1 MFNEFIKYLTFPYL
15 LEGASIAV
23 QIWLISFIISS
34 AIGMVF
40 ALIRQSKHMALLR
53 YLVVLYVWF
62 IRGTPI
68 ILQLVVW
75 YNLLP
80 LLGYNIN
87 EFWTAV
93 IALSVCFSAYLCEVF
108 RGGLMSVQPGQIEA
122 AQSMGFGRLAVTR
135 FFAIPQALR
144 TCTPSLINFAILLM
158 KDTSITSVIAV
169 SELTLRSNIIVAR
182 NFEYV
187 PVFGAALCIY
197 LLLTTALTLVQHYSE
212 SFLDYESK
220 ERRLLRRTKKQN
232 IGKSGTLVDFLA
244 GAQSSGKQSED
255 SVRFRGVTK
264 SFGENIVLQDI
275 NLTIKSGQTTCILGP
290 SGAGKSTL
298 LRTINLLEPID
309 SGSVWVNGLDVA
321 DLSWRHWY
329 RRAMP
334 ESLKIARRRKAATA
348 MVFQQ
353 FNLFENYS
361 VLGNL
366 SLAPIHVMGWDRHKV
381 KKEALQLLNLLGLSA
396 LANRMPQRL
405 SGGEKQRI
413 GILRALA
420 VRPKTLLFDEPTSAL
435 DPERVGEVIN
445 VMRDLSAASA
455 TMVVVTH
462 EIEFAKTCANWIV
475 FMADG
480 RVVEEGYPEDIFMS
494 PKTDRFKQFLEGI
507 KNQKI

>member
-1 MFNEFIKYLTFPYL
+1 MLSEFLKYLTMPYL
-15 LEGASIAV
+15 LEGAYIAI
-23 QIWLISFIISS
+23 QIWIISFIVSS
-34 AIGMVF
+34 ALGMVF
-40 ALIRQSKHMALLR
+40 ALIRQSKHMAPLR
-53 YLVVLYVWF
+53 YLVVFYVWF

-80 LLGYNIN
+80 FLGYDIN

-108 RGGLMSVQPGQIEA
+108 RGGLMAVQPGQIEA

-135 FFAIPQALR
+135 FFSIPQALR

-169 SELTLRSNIIVAR
+169 SELTLRSNTIVAR
-182 NFEYV
+182 NFEYI

-197 LLLTTALTLVQHYSE
+197 LLLTTALTLLQHYTE
-212 SFLDYESK
+212 IFLDYDSK
-220 ERRLLRRTKKQN
+220 ERRLTRRGGKQSVE
-232 IGKSGTLVDFLA
+232 KSGTLVDFLA
-244 GAQSSGKQSED
+244 GAKAHDKKNED
-255 SVRFRGVTK
+255 SVRFRKVTK
-264 SFGENIVLQDI
+264 SFGENVVLQDI
-275 NLTIKSGQTTCILGP
+275 DLTIKSGQTTCILGP

-309 SGSVWVNGLDVA
+309 SGAVWVNGIDVA
-321 DLSWRHWY
+321 DRSWKHWY

-334 ESLKIARRRKAATA
+334 ESLKVLRRRQAATA

-361 VLGNL
+361 VLDNL
-366 SLAPIHVMGWDRHKV
+366 SLAPVHVMRRDRHTV

-445 VMRDLSAASA
+445 VMRDLSAAGA
-455 TMVVVTH
+455 TMIVVTH
-462 EIEFAKTCANWIV
+462 ELEFARTCADWVV

-480 RVVEEGYPEDIFMS
+480 RVVEEGYPEDMFQS

-507 KNQKI
+507 SN